1 VGKPKNKHI
10 FCIEGNWDPDLS
22 VKSTVR
28 PMLELLDATEGVKFV
43 HRDASTPEE
52 FEFLVRKWRQK
63 SYAAY
68 RILYLAFHGYEGRL
82 SIYGSK
88 EMSLEDLAELL
99 RRRCYGR
106 VIYLGACSVLK
117 LGRADIRSF
126 LERTGAQAVCG
137 YATDVDWTASTALD
151 LLVMG
156 TLQERS
162 FDRAGLL
169 KARAEVHR
177 DAGRLVRKLGF
188 RMVVR

>member
-1 VGKPKNKHI
+1 VAKPKNKHI

-43 HRDASTPEE
+43 HRDAATPEE
-52 FEFLVRKWRQK
+52 FEFLVGKWRQK

-88 EMSLEDLAELL
+88 EMSLDDLAGLL
-99 RRRCYGR
+99 ERQCYGR
-106 VIYLGACSVLK
+106 VIYLGACSVLR
-117 LGRADIRSF
+117 LGSAGISAF
-126 LERTGAQAVCG
+126 LNRTGAQAVCG
-137 YATDVDWTASTALD
+137 YTKDVDWTASTALD
-151 LLVMG
+151 LLVMS

-162 FDRAGLL
+162 FDRSGLL
-169 KARAEVHR
+169 KARAEVRR
-177 DAGRLVRKLGF
+177 DEGRLVRKLGF
-188 RMVVR
+188 RMHVR